1 MKNKVLSILVI
12 LMLAAV
18 LALPGTRT
26 ATAATANMTVVSDT
40 TVQVTKV
47 NGAVVSKSAVAA
59 WEPRNGEVDPTP
71 SYWDSQL
78 VGHIFTGGADWIWET
93 YRTVHPITGDIV
105 YFEKTFSVPGVPTGG
120 TLYITCDN
128 GYEVSLNG
136 SPVGSAQLYLDW
148 ENSNLYQENVD
159 YNGWQSVETWG
170 VSSLLVSGN
179 NVLTIKA
186 ANEYMCLSLDGG
198 DGTIET
204 NPAGLIFQLD
214 VTYEAGLG
222 CVCSWGY
229 WKTHSSY
236 GPAPY
241 DDTWE
246 QIGEDVIFFKSG
258 MSYYE
263 VLQTNVS
270 GGNAYY
276 QLAHQY
282 IAAKLNKLR
291 GAWMPGDV
299 QAAYDQAF
307 HLFEV
312 YTPIV
317 VAMYKKGIPSQRAI
331 VNQFSQLASIL
342 DAYNNGLMVTPHC
355 S

>member
-1 MKNKVLSILVI
+1 MV
-12 LMLAAV
+12 AAV
-18 LALPGTRT
+18 LALPGIRT
-26 ATAATANMTVVSDT
+26 ATAATANMTIVSNSD
-40 TVQVTKV
+40 VQVIQGNT
-47 NGAVVSKSAVAA
+47 GLSTPYAAVAA
-59 WEPRNGEVDPTP
+59 LEPGIADPNP
-71 SYWDSQL
+71 PDPNDSLWDGQL
-78 VGHIFTGGADWIWET
+78 SHAFTGGADWIWESN
-93 YRTVHPITGDIV
+93 RAVHSLEGDIV
-105 YFEKTFSVPGVPTGG
+105 YFQRTFSISGYPTAG

-128 GYEVSLNG
+128 GYEAWLNG
-136 SPVGSAQLYLDW
+136 ILVGSAQLGVGW
-148 ENSNLYQENVD
+148 ETSNRTQFFVD
-159 YNGWQSVETWG
+159 TGNWQSVEAWD
-170 VSSLLVSGN
+170 VSGFLTTGT
-179 NVLTIKA
+179 NVLMVKA
-186 ANEYMCLSLDGG
+186 VNEYMGPLDNQLDGRVNY
-198 DGTIET
+198 

-214 VTYEAGLG
+214 IAYDTGLG

-236 GPAPY
+236 GPASY
-241 DDTWE
+241 DDTWALV
-246 QIGEDVIFFKSG
+246 GENTPFFLSNT
-258 MSYYE
+258 SYYR
-263 VLQTNVS
+263 VLQTDVS

-282 IAAKLNKLR
+282 IAAKLNKLN

-299 QAAYDQAF
+299 QAAYDQAT

-342 DAYNNGLMVTPHC
+342 DAYNNGLMGTPHC